1 MSLAALPWWV
11 FALAALASGMG
22 AAAFAFLGL
31 SAGTAYG
38 SNYHVLSRAQRRMAR
53 LLYLGSLFAATTLGL
68 LALAF
73 GAWALRIL
81 LG

>member
-11 FALAALASGMG
+11 FATAALGSGLG

-53 LLYLGSLFAATTLGL
+53 LLYLGSLLAALVL
-68 LALAF
+68 AALALAL
-73 GAWALRIL
+73 GAWSLRSL